1 MFVVFGINSWMAVSS
16 KFATDELLDA
26 KRPKTALQQTID
38 DGCPQA
44 CSCSPLVSNQTLSVF
59 QQVRWVDMGGESVLL
74 FFPMLVKFPGSRG
87 SVRRPAARP

>member
-38 DGCPQA
+38 DGCP
-44 CSCSPLVSNQTLSVF
+44 
-59 QQVRWVDMGGESVLL
+59 
-74 FFPMLVKFPGSRG
+74 
-87 SVRRPAARP
+87 